1 MSKYCVMI
9 PKVRNNNNELVDSK
23 LFQDLLSYT
32 NDRTLAT
39 ELYMKTKTEQF
50 KDMYDTKLDI
60 NGEPTIKSLFTE
72 TDISEYISQDKI
84 LEKLNKDIG
93 NIDSK
98 SNPLTYEDNLQNRK
112 SLSSKVVSFNNN
124 SDFNNEFVAI
134 IIKDSE
140 DSSLMKSEVVRRT
153 KENIQLA
160 KDIEFSYNLTDRL
173 ENLLNKWGIGISVL
187 TAYDE
192 ALGVKGVAD
201 FSNIEKT
208 AEGLISLIRLANN
221 KEGIDA
227 LPEEFSHVVIEAVK
241 DNPLINRLIDNIQN
255 KQLYKEILSPEDLER
270 YNEIY
275 EGNEEILSREAAA
288 KLLAKHLLN
297 GQSIEESNPV
307 KNLLQR
313 VINYFKAFFSRFNP
327 NEIRQQMYEADKDAN
342 ELALS
347 ILKNE
352 FKADVDLR
360 NISNKRE
367 FYSVR
372 DSNDKSKAL
381 LEEMI
386 VNSYKRLKIYALQN
400 PDSKYSIKGRK
411 VAGDLSKHLEN
422 NQILKGI
429 TTYVDYALEHLKLS
443 DTRLDLIDGESGLSL
458 NKKAGI
464 LLEAQNFIKSFES
477 MTSSIQ
483 EAMLA
488 DKEFFDMEKESIQ
501 ELNTNYKELVNLIN
515 KLNTKYLQ
523 IATPLYQEFIAPY
536 IGEGVEINY
545 GVYKGDRFD
554 LDEATYKAVR
564 DISKWDL
571 WLDSI
576 TDSTDYALK
585 SLGYIYKKQNEEARL
600 KSIEDIRTLKAHGIK
615 LEQAGVKNTDWMI
628 EVDSKGNQGHNFIS
642 NINYAEY
649 YRRRKEQQEIR
660 DKAIQENKDNQ
671 EEIDKANNAF
681 KLWENENS
689 DIING
694 VSRPSFEIYKN
705 DEFIRM
711 KNSSDAKDQAKMEYY
726 NSIIEMK
733 EKLEEAFPLSKRN
746 TMRRIFIRKS
756 SYQRVSKSN
765 NPIEI
770 LKSVREDFKDQ
781 FIDRSDDIDLKEK
794 ATLFD
799 FNNREVFNLP
809 IFYTTKSKNEHIN
822 DYTTDVTSSMIVY
835 ADMAN
840 KYQKTSEVINMLELS
855 RDILGNR
862 RVTKTVDK
870 RTLVERINIFG
881 KKFQETYTVPGWESN
896 IYDRYNAFMEMQV
909 YQKTSKSSGHVG
921 NLSINKFGGML
932 MFLTSIKA
940 LGINLLQGTAN
951 VMTGLV
957 MGNIEVAGGMHF
969 KAKDLLAADKNYF
982 KSLPKFLGN
991 IGNRASYDKLTL
1003 WNEQFNIIQ
1012 EHERN
1017 VLGNDFYKDNWL
1029 KRHLNTS
1036 TLFMLSSG
1044 GEHWLQNRTGLAM
1057 ANKKKMLD
1065 SNGNEVSLWD
1075 SFEVVPID
1083 KNNKKLGARLEIK
1096 DGYTK
1101 LDGSEWTSE
1110 DSASFTLEV
1119 SKVNRGMHGTYNQV
1133 DKNKAQSFLLGKM
1146 LLMFRKWM
1154 RDYWNTR
1161 YRRANKNLE
1170 LDEMTEGYYQPLGR
1184 YLLNVGKD
1192 LRNLEFN
1199 LITRFDEL
1207 DITEKANV
1215 RKALM
1220 DIGQTIIILALINGL
1235 FDDDDKDSVFNEKTW
1250 WDSFKEYQLRRLL
1263 LETGSYNPIGIPSQ
1277 GKDLLRSPS
1286 ATFDVIENIV
1296 DMWELLVPSNY
1307 ESIGGEDAII
1317 QSGRYKG
1324 KSRAERAWLRS
1335 PFVPVV
1341 DNIKKASKPE
1351 DSINFFK

>member
-1 MSKYCVMI
+1 MDKYCVMI
-9 PKVRNNNNELVDSK
+9 PKVRNDKNELVDSK
-23 LFQDLLSYT
+23 LFSDLLSYT
-32 NDRTLAT
+32 NDRSLAT
-39 ELYMKTKTEQF
+39 ELYMKTKSKEFSEMF
-50 KDMYDTKLDI
+50 KTQKDI
-60 NGEPTIKSLFTE
+60 NGEPTIKSLFKE
-72 TDISEYISQDKI
+72 TDINEYISQDKV
-84 LEKLNKDIG
+84 LQKLNRDVG
-93 NIDSK
+93 HLDSK
-98 SNPLTYEDNLQNRK
+98 NNTITYEDNIANRK
-112 SLSSKVVSFNNN
+112 DLSSKVIQFNNN
-124 SDFNNEFVAI
+124 SEFSDDFVAI
-134 IIKDSE
+134 IKQDDKNPKLMTSE
-140 DSSLMKSEVVRRT
+140 IVRKT
-153 KENIQLA
+153 KENVELA
-160 KDIEFSYNLTDRL
+160 KQIEYSHNLTGRL
-173 ENLLNKWGIGISVL
+173 ESLLNQWGLSITVL
-187 TAYDE
+187 TAYDKT
-192 ALGVKGVAD
+192 LGINGVAD
-201 FSNIEKT
+201 FTTIEKT
-208 AEGLISLIRLANN
+208 AEGLIALIRLADN
-221 KEGIDA
+221 KEGLQA

-241 DNPLINRLIDNIQN
+241 DNPLIDRLINNIQQ
-255 KQLYKEILSPEDLER
+255 KKLYKEILSPEDFNKYDEL
-270 YNEIY
+270 Y
-275 EGNEEILSREAAA
+275 EGNEETLSREAAA

-297 GQSIEESNPV
+297 GQKIEENNPV

-313 VINYFKAFFSRFNP
+313 VINYFKTIFSRFNP
-327 NEIRQQMYEADKDAN
+327 SDVRRQMYEADRDAN

-347 ILKNE
+347 VLNNE

-360 NISNKRE
+360 NISQSRQFYNVRE
-367 FYSVR
+367 ST
-372 DSNDKSKAL
+372 DKSSAL
-381 LEEMI
+381 LEKMI
-386 VNSYKRLKIYALQN
+386 NNSYKRLKIYALQN
-400 PDSKYSIKGRK
+400 PDSTYSVKGRQ
-411 VAGDLSKHLEN
+411 VAQGLVKDLEN
-422 NQILKGI
+422 KQIMKGI
-429 TTYVDYALEHLKLS
+429 NSYMEYALENLHLS
-443 DTRLDLIDGESGLSL
+443 DTRLDLIDGDSGLSL

-464 LLEAQNFIKSFES
+464 LREASNFIKSFEAI
-477 MTSSIQ
+477 TGDIQ
-483 EAMLA
+483 EAMLS
-488 DKEFFDMEKESIQ
+488 DKEFFDMEKETVQ
-501 ELNTNYKELVNLIN
+501 KLNDDYKELLLLVN

-523 IATPLYQEFIAPY
+523 IATPLYQEFISPY
-536 IGEGVEINY
+536 VGEGIEINV
-545 GVYKGDRFD
+545 GKYKGDIFD
-554 LDEATYKAVR
+554 LDEATFRATR

-571 WLDSI
+571 WLDAI
-576 TDSTDYALK
+576 TDSSDYALK
-585 SLGYIYKKQNEEARL
+585 SLGYIFKKQNELARL
-600 KSIEDIRTLKAHGIK
+600 KSIEDIRKLKALGLK
-615 LEQAGVKNTDWMI
+615 LEQNGIKNTDWMI
-628 EVDSKGNQGHNFIS
+628 ETDSEGNQGYNYIS
-642 NINYAEY
+642 ELNYAEY
-649 YRRRKEQQEIR
+649 YKDKRVEDKKR
-660 DKAIQENKDNQ
+660 DEALEKNPNNK
-671 EEIDKANNAF
+671 EEILAKYRQ
-681 KLWENENS
+681 WVNS
-689 DIING
+689 HTDVVNG
-694 VSRPSFEIYKN
+694 KQQPKFSLYKN
-705 DEFIRM
+705 QEFIRM
-711 KNSSDAKDQAKMEYY
+711 KNSTEASDIAKMEYY
-726 NSIIEMK
+726 NEILKMK
-733 EKLEEAFPLSKRN
+733 EELEKSFPLSKRN
-746 TMRRIFIRKS
+746 SMRRIFIRKS
-756 SYQRVSKSN
+756 LYQRVSKSN
-765 NPIEI
+765 NPMEI

-799 FNNREVFNLP
+799 FNNREVLNLP
-809 IFYTTKSKNEHIN
+809 IFYTSKGKNENIN

-855 RDILGNR
+855 RDMLGNR

-921 NLSINKFGGML
+921 KLSINKFGGML

-940 LGINLLQGTAN
+940 LGFNLLQGTAN

-969 KAKDLLAADKNYF
+969 NVRDLLAADKNYF

-1003 WNEQFNIIQ
+1003 WNEQFNIMQ
-1012 EHERN
+1012 EHERD
-1017 VLGNDFYKDNWL
+1017 VLSNDFYKDNWL

-1170 LDEMTEGYYQPLGR
+1170 LNEMTEGYYQPLGR

-1207 DITEKANV
+1207 DSTEQANV

-1307 ESIGGEDAII
+1307 ESIGGKDAII

-1341 DNIKKASKPE
+1341 DNIGKAANPQ
-1351 DSINFFK
+1351 DSMGFFK